1 MDAPSRRTSPATQG
15 LTPLE
20 VAVLRT
26 VTYVDIYD
34 YPLTSKEIHRYL
46 FGISASGPKVENVLE
61 NGLLVRNHLA
71 LTDGY
76 FTLPGRRTIVETRRK
91 RSEIAKELW
100 PLAVH
105 YGHFI
110 AKIPFVRMVAV
121 TGSLA
126 VDNADRDG
134 DIDYLIVTENG
145 HLWVS
150 RAMVIL
156 VVKHA
161 AQRQV
166 ALCPNYFLT
175 EKAMSLEEQNLY
187 TAREVAQLVPLYG
200 LDTYFQMRQLNEWV
214 AEFLPNADGMPPVP
228 AGLEHKPDIPK
239 HRSFKLAEAA
249 LRTRLG
255 MWLENW
261 EMNRK
266 IRRFTMQSVDNEP
279 SFSADWCKGHFDGH
293 RRKALEEFETHWHE
307 FEQNQLH

>member
-1 MDAPSRRTSPATQG
+1 MDAPSRRTSPAIQG

-46 FGISASGPKVENVLE
+46 FGVSATGPKVENVLE
-61 NGLLVRNHLA
+61 NGLLVQNHLA

-76 FTLPGRRTIVETRRK
+76 FTLPGRRAIVETRRR
-91 RSEIAKELW
+91 RSAIAKELW
-100 PLAVH
+100 PLAIR
-105 YGHFI
+105 YGYVI
-110 AKIPFVRMVAV
+110 AKIPFVRMVGV

-156 VVKHA
+156 VVRHA

-175 EKAMSLEEQNLY
+175 EQAMSLEERNLY

-200 LDTYFQMRQLNEWV
+200 LDIYFQMRQLNEWV
-214 AEFLPNADGMPPVP
+214 TDFLPNAKGMPPVP
-228 AGLEHKPDIPK
+228 AGLDQGLDISK
-239 HRSFKLAEAA
+239 YRSFKLAETA

-255 MWLENW
+255 IWLENW
-261 EMNRK
+261 EMKRK
-266 IRRFTMQSVDNEP
+266 IRRFSMQSVDNEP

-307 FEQNQLH
+307 FEQNQWH

>member
-1 MDAPSRRTSPATQG
+1 MDAPGRRLSPATQG

-46 FGISASGPKVENVLE
+46 FGVPASGPKVEDVLQ
-61 NGLLVRNHLA
+61 NGLLTQNHLA

-76 FTLPGRRTIVETRRK
+76 YTLPDRRAIVETRRR
-91 RSEIAKELW
+91 RSAVAKELW

-105 YGHFI
+105 YGNVI

-145 HLWVS
+145 RLWVS

-156 VVKHA
+156 VVRQA

-175 EKAMSLEEQNLY
+175 EQAMSLEERNLY
-187 TAREVAQLVPLYG
+187 TAREVAQLVPIFG
-200 LDTYFQMRQLNEWV
+200 LKIYFQMRQLNEWV
-214 AEFLPNADGMPPVP
+214 TEFLPNANGMPPAP
-228 AGLEHKPDIPK
+228 AGLEQRLDIPK
-239 HRSFKLAEAA
+239 HRSFKLAETA

-255 MWLENW
+255 TWLENW

-266 IRRFTMQSVDNEP
+266 VKRFTMQSVDNEP
-279 SFSADWCKGHFDGH
+279 SFSSDWCKGHFDGH
-293 RRKALEEFETHWHE
+293 GRKALEEFEAHWHDI
-307 FEQNQLH
+307 EQNQFH